1 MIKFIC
7 NFNNLLYLSF
17 QLKKYLWN
25 YFSTGFWSI
34 FPYQVKVSRQKAYLK
49 GKHGFFC
56 NNFLSHLYVC
66 TASSC
71 QLRLQKSVIC
81 SFKARNPRLIP
92 QATTIYFV
100 FLVWKKYFDRRR
112 FIDTKRFLPN
122 YLLSHKKVQLALC
135 FRFSHSHFWRLGEG
149 VNFALTFVPKKK
161 LKKKGTN
168 LNHASSN
175 QFHVTKI

>member
-25 YFSTGFWSI
+25 YFSTGSGSI
-34 FPYQVKVSRQKAYLK
+34 FRYQVKVSRQKAYLK
-49 GKHGFFC
+49 GKHGLFC

-100 FLVWKKYFDRRR
+100 FLVWKKTLIEEDSLILKDFYLIIYFRTAL
-112 FIDTKRFLPN
+112 FEGW
-122 YLLSHKKVQLALC
+122 KKA
-135 FRFSHSHFWRLGEG
+135 
-149 VNFALTFVPKKK
+149 
-161 LKKKGTN
+161 
-168 LNHASSN
+168 
-175 QFHVTKI
+175 